1 MITYLR
7 PQETALNLNI
17 SSLRGLALAAAPLWI
32 IASISFAA
40 IAQEPTPSVTFEVV
54 SLKPSI
60 PDCKLVMIGPS
71 PDGFHLHCLSLLQL
85 VQYAYG
91 LNLFEEGHVLGIP
104 AWGSTEHFDLDAP
117 VQEADRARFAAL
129 PTSEKARLVQTAL
142 AERFALRTH
151 EEQREMPVYALVQ
164 SKSPLKLKAPD
175 PDKDEK
181 PTLRWVGRNRIE
193 AYHCTMQQLLSF
205 ISPLRGRPIV
215 DHSGLSEKYDFS
227 LSFTPET
234 GSEPAQDG
242 DSAPSIFTA
251 VQEQLGLR
259 LVPDKAPQRVVVI
272 DVANR
277 PTAN

>member
-1 MITYLR
+1 MK
-7 PQETALNLNI
+7 LNI
-17 SSLRGLALAAAPLWI
+17 PPLLRVGFAPLLLWI
-32 IASISFAA
+32 LGVTSFAGR
-40 IAQEPTPSVTFEVV
+40 AQEPTPSVSFEVV
-54 SLKPSI
+54 SLKPSS
-60 PDCKLVMIGPS
+60 PDCQLVMIGPS

-85 VQYAYG
+85 VQYAFG
-91 LNLFEEGHVLGIP
+91 LNLFEEGRVMGLP

-129 PTSEKARLVQTAL
+129 PPLEKARLVQAAL
-142 AERFALRTH
+142 AERFALRSH

-164 SKSPLKLKAPD
+164 GKPPLKLKAPD
-175 PDKDEK
+175 PDKAEK
-181 PTLRWVGRNRIE
+181 PTLKRVGRNRIE

-205 ISPLRGRPIV
+205 ISPLRGRPIL
-215 DHSGLSEKYDFS
+215 DRTELSGKYDFS
-227 LSFTPET
+227 LDFTPET
-234 GSEPAQDG
+234 GGEPAQEG
-242 DSAPSIFTA
+242 EAAPSIFTA

>member
-1 MITYLR
+1 MKINIL
-7 PQETALNLNI
+7 PLLNV
-17 SSLRGLALAAAPLWI
+17 GFAPMLLWI
-32 IASISFAA
+32 IGTTSFTGNV
-40 IAQEPTPSVTFEVV
+40 QEPTPSVSFEVV
-54 SLKPSI
+54 SLKPST

-129 PTSEKARLVQTAL
+129 PPIGKARLVQTAL

-151 EEQREMPVYALVQ
+151 EEQREMPVYALVRG
-164 SKSPLKLKAPD
+164 KSPLKLKAAD
-175 PDKDEK
+175 PENTEK
-181 PTLRWVGRNRIE
+181 PTLRWVGRNRIQ
-193 AYHCTMQQLLSF
+193 ACHCTMQQLLNF
-205 ISPLRGRPIV
+205 ISPLRGRPIA
-215 DHSGLSEKYDFS
+215 DKTGLGEKYDFS
-227 LSFTPET
+227 LGFTPET
-234 GSEPAQDG
+234 GSEPAQDA
-242 DSAPSIFTA
+242 DAAPSIFTA

>member
-1 MITYLR
+1 M
-7 PQETALNLNI
+7 NLNI
-17 SSLRGLALAAAPLWI
+17 SSLRGLSLIFALLWVNG
-32 IASISFAA
+32 ATSFAV
-40 IAQEPTPSVTFEVV
+40 IAQEPTPSVSFEVV
-54 SLKPSI
+54 SVKPSS
-60 PDCKLVMIGPS
+60 PDCQLVMIGPS

-85 VQYAYG
+85 VQYADG
-91 LNLFEEGHVLGIP
+91 LNLFEEGHVLGVP

-129 PTSEKARLVQTAL
+129 PPLEKARLVQTAL

-151 EEQREMPVYALVQ
+151 EEQRDMPVYALVQ
-164 SKSPLKLKAPD
+164 GKPPLKLKTPD
-175 PDKDEK
+175 PSAAEK
-181 PTLRWVGRNRIE
+181 PTLRRVGRNRID

-215 DHSGLSEKYDFS
+215 DRTELSGKYDFS
-227 LSFTPET
+227 LDFTPET
-234 GSEPAQDG
+234 GSEPAPENDA
-242 DSAPSIFTA
+242 APSIFTA

-277 PTAN
+277 PAAN